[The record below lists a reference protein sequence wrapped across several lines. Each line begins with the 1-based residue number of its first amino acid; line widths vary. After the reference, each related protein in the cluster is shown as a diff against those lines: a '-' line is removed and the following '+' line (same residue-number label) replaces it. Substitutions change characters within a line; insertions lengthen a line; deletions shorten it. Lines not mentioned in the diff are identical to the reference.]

1 MTARSPRARPVAN
14 GYVVS
19 MPAPA
24 SSHRTL
30 ARDVAHFVHERTPLR
45 PRVAM
50 LLGTG
55 HASIANQLKDKVVLP
70 GSDLPGAPLQAPL
83 LVGLLEGVPV
93 ALADAPLAIY
103 EGLSAH
109 ELVLPVRVLKALGC
123 EVLILTAGAASLC
136 QQIEPGMVAVVEDHL
151 NLSGIHPLIGP
162 NDDQLGPRFPDMSE
176 PYARHWQ
183 ETARDVALR
192 AGIPCLPGVFAAV
205 AGPSMP
211 TRAEYRFLRQAG
223 ADLVGMSLVP
233 EVIAAVHAGFEVLAL
248 VGVTQ
253 QLSAGKTAQVSIEA
267 MIEAADLA
275 APRMASLLVGIV
287 AASREQ

>member
-1 MTARSPRARPVAN
+1 
-14 GYVVS
+14 

-24 SSHRTL
+24 LSHRTV
-30 ARDVAHFVHERTPLR
+30 ARDVAQFVHDRTPLR

-50 LLGTG
+50 LLGSG
-55 HASIANQLKDKVVLP
+55 HASISNQMKDKVVVP
-70 GSDLPGAPLQAPL
+70 GQDLPGAPLPSPL
-83 LVGLLEGVPV
+83 LIGLLEGVPIAV
-93 ALADAPLAIY
+93 ADAPVAIY
-103 EGLSAH
+103 EGLSAG
-109 ELVLPVRVLKALGC
+109 ELALPVRVLKALGC
-123 EVLILTAGAASLC
+123 EVLILTAGAASLN
-136 QQIEPGMVAVVEDHL
+136 QQIEPGTIAIVEDHL

-176 PYARHWQ
+176 PYSREWQ
-183 ETARDVALR
+183 EIARDVAVR

-233 EVIAAVHAGFEVLAL
+233 ETIAAVHAGFQVLAL

-253 QLSAGKTAQVSIEA
+253 QLLAGASARVSIES
-267 MIEAADLA
+267 MIDAADLA
-275 APRMASLLVGIV
+275 APRMASLLVGVV
-287 AASREQ
+287 AASRDQ

>member
-1 MTARSPRARPVAN
+1 
-14 GYVVS
+14 

-24 SSHRTL
+24 PSHRTL
-30 ARDVAHFVHERTPLR
+30 ARDVAQFVHERTPLR

-70 GSDLPGAPLQAPL
+70 GDDLPGAPLHAPL

-93 ALADAPLAIY
+93 AVADAPLAIY
-103 EGLSAH
+103 EGLTAT
-109 ELVLPVRVLKALGC
+109 ELALPVRVLKALGC

-136 QQIEPGMVAVVEDHL
+136 QQIEPGMVAIVEDHL
-151 NLSGIHPLIGP
+151 NWSGMHPLIGP

-176 PYARHWQ
+176 PYDREWQ
-183 ETARDVALR
+183 EVARDVAVR

-233 EVIAAVHAGFEVLAL
+233 EVIAAVHVGFQVLAL

-253 QLSAGKTAQVSIEA
+253 QLSVGKSAQVSIEA

-287 AASREQ
+287 AAARER